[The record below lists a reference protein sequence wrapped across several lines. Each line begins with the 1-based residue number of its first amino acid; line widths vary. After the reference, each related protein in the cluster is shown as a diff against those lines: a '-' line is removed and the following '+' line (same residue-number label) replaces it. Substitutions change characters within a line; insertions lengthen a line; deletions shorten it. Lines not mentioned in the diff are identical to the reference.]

1 MTKKIVHQE
10 RIGNRFWA
18 GEYHKWECGCCEIIF
33 SDHGP
38 SFSRKLC
45 GNNHEKID
53 ALEKRC
59 EAILPNSASWQL

>member
-1 MTKKIVHQE
+1 MTKKIVHHE

-18 GEYHKWECGCCEIIF
+18 GEYHKWECGCSEIIF

-53 ALEKRC
+53 ELEKRC
-59 EAILPNSASWQL
+59 ETDHSASLIH